1 MPDPA
6 QTSAPAIAR
15 MSGTLKRLLF
25 IGTLGLVFLLEF
37 STNEILLTV
46 LGIAALIG
54 LVYYLAS
61 GQASPDPTSIYPLDD
76 LSRLF
81 TRQRTH
87 FIPTD
92 WLPTHALIS
101 SVDQHR
107 WNSGNSLNSF
117 SFGTAVLVQM
127 QPDLLYVSFQ
137 YKVAGALYTNG
148 FIVAC
153 DQHDRFFEQIAAK
166 AAGTE
171 SIAIHFDLANPSD
184 AIPTDPTWHGWPIR
198 YFRITKP

>member
-1 MPDPA
+1 MPDPT
-6 QTSAPAIAR
+6 QTSVPATPR
-15 MSGTLKRLLF
+15 MSGILKRLFYITALCF
-25 IGTLGLVFLLEF
+25 MFLMRY
-37 STNEILLTV
+37 SSNLLLITV
-46 LGIAALIG
+46 LGTAVLIG
-54 LVYYLAS
+54 LIYYLAS
-61 GQASPDPTSIYPLDD
+61 GHAAPDPTSIYPLDN

-81 TRQRTH
+81 NRQRRH
-87 FIPTD
+87 FIPSG

-101 SVDQHR
+101 SVDQHS
-107 WNSGNSLNSF
+107 WNSGSAFTFSF
-117 SFGTAVLVQM
+117 STAALVEM
-127 QPDLLYVSFQ
+127 QPDLLYVCFQ

-153 DQHDRFFEQIAAK
+153 DQHDRFFEEIAAK

>member
-1 MPDPA
+1 MPDLTQTPVPA
-6 QTSAPAIAR
+6 APQ
-15 MSGTLKRLLF
+15 MSRTLKSLLS
-25 IGTLGLVFLLEF
+25 IATLGFVLLLKY
-37 STNEILLTV
+37 STNDILLTI
-46 LGIAALIG
+46 LCITALIG

-61 GQASPDPTSIYPLDD
+61 GQASPDPTSIYPIDD

-81 TRQRTH
+81 TRQRRH
-87 FIPTD
+87 FIPPN

-101 SVDQHR
+101 SVGQHR
-107 WNSGNSLNSF
+107 WNSGNSF
-117 SFGTAVLVQM
+117 SFGAAVLVQM

-153 DQHDRFFEQIAAK
+153 SQDDRSFEEIAAK

>member
-6 QTSAPAIAR
+6 QTSVPATPR

-25 IGTLGLVFLLEF
+25 IATLGFFFLLRF
-37 STNEILLTV
+37 PTNEILLTV
-46 LGIAALIG
+46 LGIAVLIG

-101 SVDQHR
+101 SVGQHR
-107 WNSGNSLNSF
+107 WNSGSSF
-117 SFGTAVLVQM
+117 SFGVGVLVQM

-137 YKVAGALYTNG
+137 YKVAGAQYTNG

-153 DQHDRFFEQIAAK
+153 DQGDRFFEENAAK

-171 SIAIHFDLANPSD
+171 SIAIHFDLANPAD

>member
-1 MPDPA
+1 MPDPT
-6 QTSAPAIAR
+6 QTSVPAIPP

-25 IGTLGLVFLLEF
+25 IATLGFMLLLRF
-37 STNEILLTV
+37 STNEVLITV
-46 LGIAALIG
+46 SCVAVLIG

-61 GQASPDPTSIYPLDD
+61 GRAAPDPTSIYPMDD

-87 FIPTD
+87 FIPAD

-107 WNSGNSLNSF
+107 WNSGNSF
-117 SFGTAVLVQM
+117 SFGITGVLVQM
-127 QPDLLYVSFQ
+127 QPDLLYVCFQ

-153 DQHDRFFEQIAAK
+153 DKQDRFFEEIAAK

>member
-1 MPDPA
+1 MPDPT
-6 QTSAPAIAR
+6 QTSAPDNPWLSR
-15 MSGTLKRLLF
+15 TLKRRLLF
-25 IGTLGLVFLLEF
+25 IAILGFIFLF
-37 STNEILLTV
+37 RYSTNEILVTV
-46 LGIAALIG
+46 LCIAALIG

-61 GQASPDPTSIYPLDD
+61 GKAAGDPTSIYPLDD

-87 FIPTD
+87 FIPSS

-101 SVDQHR
+101 SVGQHR
-107 WNSGNSLNSF
+107 WNSESLFSF
-117 SFGTAVLVQM
+117 STAVLVQM

-153 DQHDRFFEQIAAK
+153 DQHDRFFEEIAAK
-166 AAGTE
+166 APGTE

>member
-1 MPDPA
+1 
-6 QTSAPAIAR
+6 
-15 MSGTLKRLLF
+15 MSGMLKRLFF
-25 IGTLGLVFLLEF
+25 IAALGFVLLLEY
-37 STNEILLTV
+37 STNELLVTV
-46 LGIAALIG
+46 LGIAVLIG
-54 LVYYLAS
+54 LIYYLAS

-81 TRQRTH
+81 TRQRRH
-87 FIPTD
+87 FIPSN

-101 SVDQHR
+101 SVDQHS
-107 WNSGNSLNSF
+107 WNSGNSFPSF
-117 SFGTAVLVQM
+117 SFSTAALMQM
-127 QPDLLYVSFQ
+127 QPDLLYVCFQ

-153 DQHDRFFEQIAAK
+153 DQDDRSFEEIAAK
-166 AAGTE
+166 AADTE